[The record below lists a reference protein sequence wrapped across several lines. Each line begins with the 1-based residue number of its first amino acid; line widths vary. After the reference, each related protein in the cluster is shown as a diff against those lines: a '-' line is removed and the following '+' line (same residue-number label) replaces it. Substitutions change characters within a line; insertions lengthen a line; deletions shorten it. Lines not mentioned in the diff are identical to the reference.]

1 MGQGV
6 GYILAANV
14 DAAVDTTP
22 VAIVGGKY
30 ALVLEAAAYGTT
42 INLQTQGANGTWINI
57 NATTYSANQVT
68 IYDLPAGQYR
78 MHITGGTTTDLYANL
93 VRVPQS

>member
-1 MGQGV
+1 MAARGV
-6 GYILAANV
+6 VLCANV

-22 VAIVGGKY
+22 VQWQGGRTAIVI
-30 ALVLEAAAYGTT
+30 EAAAYGTT
-42 INLQTQGANGTWINI
+42 VKLQIMGPNGTYIDI

-68 IYDLPAGQYR
+68 AYDLPAGTYR

-93 VRVPQS
+93 VSIPYT